1 MATKPA
7 KAKGLSQ
14 LLNKRITMTDLSGT
28 ELNPDKTLIL
38 RGFDANYLELENLT
52 SGKTGFFSVR
62 VVSFITEHK
71 EQG

>member
-1 MATKPA
+1 MAAKP
-7 KAKGLSQ
+7 KQKSGLTQ
-14 LLNKRITMTDLSGT
+14 LINKRITMTDLSGT
-28 ELNPDKTLIL
+28 ELNPEKTLIL
-38 RGFDANYLELENLT
+38 RGFDTNYLELENLT